1 MTTKADVKKS
11 EELNDLEPKQDPKGG
26 IGLLL
31 PAVQMVREAAVNPLP
46 ATPMADNFQGG
57 CLK

>member
-1 MTTKADVKKS
+1 MSANPETKANEDLK
-11 EELNDLEPKQDPKGG
+11 DLEPTQDPRGG

-31 PAVQMVREAAVNPLP
+31 PAVQMVREAAVGPLP
-46 ATPMADNFQGG
+46 TPPADNFQGG

>member
-1 MTTKADVKKS
+1 MTANTGTKKS
-11 EELNDLEPKQDPKGG
+11 EELKDLEPKQDPKGG

-31 PAVQMVREAAVNPLP
+31 PAVQMVREAAVNPAP
-46 ATPMADNFQGG
+46 AAPLADNFQGG